1 MPFPLRPGKVR
12 TKIVLGW
19 VGGWPAHGPT
29 TAPRHAFFSSGPGRW
44 KARPRD
50 NDTHGEGLNNTRAK
64 RSQMAH
70 LHHSRSASSSPPG
83 GPDPPSDTTP
93 SEPPYYEVERNP
105 HHQRGL
111 AGAKL
116 LSRRAALSARDA
128 ADEAHPLAGPL
139 LAAESLVHR
148 PKSRHVPGVAQMP
161 GSFNLDLSADD
172 PIWAELGVPCP
183 GSEDSSDTT
192 VDGDTPPD
200 PSGSIV
206 TLLKEVITT
215 ADELAQLAISH
226 LDDIHNDDPDPTY
239 QKTPRYIMQNGV
251 RLYITHDGVT
261 LNREQ
266 SRLVELVLGGRN
278 VFYTGPAGCG
288 KSAVLKTFVREL
300 EIRHK
305 IVDIVAPTGIAALN
319 VGGTTTWS
327 YMGWKPDDD
336 RKPLDELKE
345 ITGSDNYARERLQ
358 GTEVLVIDEIS
369 MLDSNFFYRMS
380 EVMKSV
386 RESSDPF
393 GGVQVVVTGDFL
405 QLPPVKPFKYC
416 MECGRDLLWHKK
428 HDVLTC
434 PNDSDDSDDSS
445 PPSNQPRCPN
455 PRAYSRA
462 DKWAFRSTTWAECDF
477 SCVQLKN
484 VHRQSDPGFL
494 SLLAKCRLG
503 SPMSQEEVE
512 LLKRNT
518 SCAENAVKLSCTNK
532 EVDAINKREYD
543 RLDTEQF
550 MYRCVDD
557 IVGLN
562 PKSRRHQRLLHLER
576 KEVKAEDLEHET
588 LYEFREHRYDK
599 KLFLREGMRVC
610 LLANLDIDAGL
621 VNGSQGVICGFE
633 IITGESTG
641 AKRRESKIDR
651 FIEGLEKEWWPVV
664 EFENKIK
671 GEPKLRRTIVADRT
685 IIERGPHSRP
695 SEVLLSRTQIPL
707 MPAWA
712 MTVHKAQG
720 MTLENV
726 IVNMDRVFEEG
737 QLYVALSRAR
747 SLGGLVVEGNSEAL
761 STGAFANK
769 QARQFYEREF
779 GIGSGE

>member
-1 MPFPLRPGKVR
+1 MP
-12 TKIVLGW
+12 
-19 VGGWPAHGPT
+19 
-29 TAPRHAFFSSGPGRW
+29 
-44 KARPRD
+44 
-50 NDTHGEGLNNTRAK
+50 N
-64 RSQMAH
+64 
-70 LHHSRSASSSPPG
+70 
-83 GPDPPSDTTP
+83 
-93 SEPPYYEVERNP
+93 
-105 HHQRGL
+105 
-111 AGAKL
+111 
-116 LSRRAALSARDA
+116 
-128 ADEAHPLAGPL
+128 
-139 LAAESLVHR
+139 
-148 PKSRHVPGVAQMP
+148 VAQMP
-161 GSFNLDLSADD
+161 SSFNLDLSADD

-192 VDGDTPPD
+192 LDGDTPPD
-200 PSGSIV
+200 PSGPIV

-215 ADELAQLAISH
+215 ADALAQLAISH
-226 LDDIHNDDPDPTY
+226 LDDIHDDHPDPTY
-239 QKTPRYIMQNGV
+239 QKTPRYITQNGV

-266 SRLVELVLGGRN
+266 SRLVELVLGGQN
-278 VFYTGPAGCG
+278 VFYTGPAGC
-288 KSAVLKTFVREL
+288 
-300 EIRHK
+300 
-305 IVDIVAPTGIAALN
+305 GIAALN

-345 ITGSDNYARERLQ
+345 MTGSDNYARERLQ

-445 PPSNQPRCPN
+445 PPSNQPRCPK

-557 IVGLN
+557 IVGLK

-576 KEVKAEDLEHET
+576 KEVKAEDPEHET

-599 KLFLREGMRVC
+599 KLFLRKGMRVC

-633 IITGESTG
+633 IIKGENTG

-651 FIEGLEKEWWPVV
+651 FIEGLEKKWWPVV
-664 EFENKIK
+664 EFQIK
-671 GEPKLRRTIVADRT
+671 GESRLVRTIVADCT

-712 MTVHKAQG
+712 MTVHKSQG